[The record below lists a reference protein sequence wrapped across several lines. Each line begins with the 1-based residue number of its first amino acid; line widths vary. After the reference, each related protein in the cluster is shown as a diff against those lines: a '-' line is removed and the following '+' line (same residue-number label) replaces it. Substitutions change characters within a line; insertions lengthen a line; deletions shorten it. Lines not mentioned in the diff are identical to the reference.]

1 MTATQGKSSHRD
13 RDKHNFVRCP
23 SEGQKGRIPD
33 FVSEGQN
40 RDKKGVLPILSL
52 SGTKRENSRFCPRDR
67 QTYYYYIMG
76 KGFVP
81 ALSQSRNNKL
91 TLSPQEEVQKCQEK

>member
-23 SEGQKGRIPD
+23 YEGQKGRIPD
-33 FVSEGQN
+33 FVSEGQI

-52 SGTKRENSRFCPRDR
+52 SGTKRENPRFCPRDR
-67 QTYYYYIMG
+67 QTHYYYIME

-81 ALSQSRNNKL
+81 ALFQSRIIIA
-91 TLSPQEEVQKCQEK
+91 LSGEQEDVQKCQEK